1 MNAIEGALRGD
12 APARETRPQ
21 GVAAGHARKERYA
34 VRYLGVLLVF
44 APVAIVGSIAGLS
57 PTLLFVASALAVIP
71 TAGVLGRATE
81 ELAAH
86 TGPRLGGLLNATLGN
101 AAELIITLFAIRA
114 GLLDLVKASITGSIL
129 GNVLLVTGASV
140 LAGGV
145 KHGVQRFNRTH
156 AGVNAT
162 QLLLAVLALT
172 IPSLFFFAHTETSGP
187 VESLSLGT
195 AVAMIA
201 VYALGLRFAFRSSGP
216 EPALAR
222 EVEAEHPGTWT
233 VRRSLLALLAATAL
247 IAWLSEIL
255 VGSVEHT
262 TRALGLSEFF
272 IGIIVVPLVGNVA
285 EHAVAVQAAWKNKM
299 ELAMAVSVGSSL
311 QIALFVAPVLVF
323 VSLLMGHPLTLVFKP
338 VEIVALSAGVLI
350 AAFVSQDGETNWLEG
365 AQLLIVYLIL
375 ALAFFFVPA

>member
-1 MNAIEGALRGD
+1 MKYLNLLLIFAL
-12 APARETRPQ
+12 
-21 GVAAGHARKERYA
+21 
-34 VRYLGVLLVF
+34 
-44 APVAIVGSIAGLS
+44 VAIIGSLVGLS
-57 PTLLFVASALAVIP
+57 PTLLFIASALAVIP

-86 TGPRLGGLLNATLGN
+86 TGPRIGGLLNATLGN

-140 LAGGV
+140 LAGGI
-145 KHGVQRFNRTH
+145 KNGVQHFDRTH

-162 QLLLAVLALT
+162 QLLLAILALM
-172 IPSLFFFAHTETSGP
+172 IPSLFFFAHTETAGP

-195 AVAMIA
+195 AVAMIV
-201 VYALGLRFAFRSSGP
+201 VYALGLLFAFRYTSP
-216 EPALAR
+216 EPALAQ
-222 EVEAEHPGTWT
+222 EVEAEHPGSWSIGKS
-233 VRRSLLALLAATAL
+233 VAVLLAATVL

-262 TRALGLSEFF
+262 TQTLGLSEFF

-285 EHAVAVQAAWKNKM
+285 EHVVAMQAAWKNKM
-299 ELAMAVSVGSSL
+299 ELSMAVSIGSSL

-323 VSLLMGHPLTLVFKP
+323 VSLLMGHPLTLVFNP
-338 VEIVALSAGVLI
+338 FEIIALFAGVLI
-350 AAFVSQDGETNWLEG
+350 GAFVSQDGETNWLEG
-365 AQLLIVYLIL
+365 VQLLGVYVIL

>member
-1 MNAIEGALRGD
+1 MKYLNLLLIFAL
-12 APARETRPQ
+12 
-21 GVAAGHARKERYA
+21 
-34 VRYLGVLLVF
+34 
-44 APVAIVGSIAGLS
+44 VAIIGSLVGLS
-57 PTLLFVASALAVIP
+57 PTLLFIASALAVIP

-86 TGPRLGGLLNATLGN
+86 TGPRIGGLLNATLGN

-140 LAGGV
+140 LAGGI
-145 KHGVQRFNRTH
+145 KNGVQHFNRTH

-162 QLLLAVLALT
+162 QLLLAILALT
-172 IPSLFFFAHTETSGP
+172 IPSLFFFAHTETAGP

-195 AVAMIA
+195 AVAMIVA
-201 VYALGLRFAFRSSGP
+201 YALGLLFAFRYATP
-216 EPALAR
+216 EPALAQ
-222 EVEAEHPGTWT
+222 EVEAEHPGSWSIG
-233 VRRSLLALLAATAL
+233 RSVAVLLAATVL

-262 TRALGLSEFF
+262 TQTLGLSEFF

-285 EHAVAVQAAWKNKM
+285 EHVVAMQAAWKNKM
-299 ELAMAVSVGSSL
+299 ELSMAVSIGSSL

-323 VSLLMGHPLTLVFKP
+323 VSLLMGHPLTLVFNP
-338 VEIVALSAGVLI
+338 FEIIAMFAGVLI
-350 AAFVSQDGETNWLEG
+350 GAFVSQDGETNWLEG
-365 AQLLIVYLIL
+365 VQLLGVYVIL